1 MSLDKFNEAPSGD
14 VNLTDGTSLE
24 REKKAIQDNQDLQC
38 LQQLRKAKW
47 FRSYYERRMK
57 EKREVFVKELC
68 ADQHHEMSLILRARI
83 QLIDDLLA
91 MPEGD
96 RQIKWKALN
105 PGTPAPED

>member
-47 FRSYYERRMK
+47 FRSYYERRL
-57 EKREVFVKELC
+57 REERELLVKQLC
-68 ADQHHEMSLILRARI
+68 NDDGVESVAGLRFGIR
-83 QLIDDLLA
+83 LLDKLMA
-91 MPEGD
+91 MPEND
-96 RQIKWKALN
+96 RRIKWSALN
-105 PGTPAPED
+105 PGAPIPED